1 MTYQMFDRKAPFCKL
16 WDPEILYTTVV
27 ASLDVGER
35 AGHHQQKPW
44 SIADSV
50 ATARAV
56 ESQLS
61 GRCALNKLGKIM
73 KILVELE

>member
-1 MTYQMFDRKAPFCKL
+1 MPHNTPL
-16 WDPEILYTTVV
+16 T
-27 ASLDVGER
+27 SLPSPVKCPQLPLTGLQHPQR
-35 AGHHQQKPW
+35 ATNSGSSSNHQT
-44 SIADSV
+44 SV

-56 ESQLS
+56 ESRLS